1 MEWVAVQ
8 MQLLTGMYNA
18 RFDEKGRL
26 SLPARLRTAL
36 AAEQVVILPGLDE
49 NHLMLM
55 TPEYFEKEFSG
66 PILSSPMAML
76 DKKKRNLIRKLI
88 SPAQYVDID
97 SSGRINI
104 PLKDREKYSL
114 PNKGEALLV
123 GTGYAVEIWNPEV
136 YQGFLD
142 DEPIADLAQSLYEE
156 KE

>member
-1 MEWVAVQ
+1 

-76 DKKKRNLIRKLI
+76 DKKKRILIRKLI

-97 SSGRINI
+97 SSGRINS

-123 GTGYAVEIWNPEV
+123 GTGFAVEIWNPEV

>member
-1 MEWVAVQ
+1 

-18 RFDEKGRL
+18 RSDQKGRL
-26 SLPARLRTAL
+26 SFAAQLRTAL
-36 AAEQVVILPGLDE
+36 AAEHVVILQVLDE

-76 DKKKRNLIRKLI
+76 DKKKRSLIRKLI

>member
-1 MEWVAVQ
+1 MKWVAVQ

-76 DKKKRNLIRKLI
+76 DKKKRSLIRKLI

>member
-1 MEWVAVQ
+1 

-76 DKKKRNLIRKLI
+76 DKKKRTLIRKLI
-88 SPAQYVDID
+88 SPAQYIDID

-104 PLKDREKYSL
+104 PLKDREAFSL

-123 GTGYAVEIWNPEV
+123 GTGYAVEIWNPDV
-136 YQGFLD
+136 YETFEA
-142 DEPIADLAQSLYEE
+142 DESIADLAQSLYEE

>member
-1 MEWVAVQ
+1 MKWVAVQ
-8 MQLLTGMYNA
+8 MKLLTGMYNA

-76 DKKKRNLIRKLI
+76 DKKKRTLIRKLI

>member
-1 MEWVAVQ
+1 
-8 MQLLTGMYNA
+8 MQLLTGVYNA
-18 RFDEKGRL
+18 RFDDKGRL
-26 SLPARLRTAL
+26 SLPSRLRTAL
-36 AAEQVVILPGLDE
+36 SSETVVVLPGLDG

-76 DKKKRNLIRKLI
+76 DKKKRILIRKLI

-123 GTGYAVEIWNPEV
+123 GTGFAVEIWNPEV